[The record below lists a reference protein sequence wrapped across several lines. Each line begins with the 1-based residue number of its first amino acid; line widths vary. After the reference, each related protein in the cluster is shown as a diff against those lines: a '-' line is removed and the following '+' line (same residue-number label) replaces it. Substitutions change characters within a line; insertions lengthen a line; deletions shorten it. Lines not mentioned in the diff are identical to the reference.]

1 MSALISRMSG
11 INELYEHLLFLTCSG
26 FSVRYDYA
34 IDQKQGTKYLGEG

>member
-1 MSALISRMSG
+1 MSICCS
-11 INELYEHLLFLTCSG
+11 ITCSG